1 MVGKE
6 RTGAAIFGG
15 VAISGLMVV
24 LVAVG
29 LAGVVGPA
37 LGTGTTTADAGPP
50 IAAVGVLLST
60 VALAR
65 SG

>member
-1 MVGKE
+1 M
-6 RTGAAIFGG
+6 
-15 VAISGLMVV
+15 AISGLMVV